1 MTNLPP
7 AIPQP
12 APPLAHPVPHPPSAH
27 PVPGRVP
34 RLTHPVLGQVPRFTH
49 PVLGRVPRWGSVTD
63 PGSGGSALSTG
74 PGPPAAPAAPAP
86 AAGPTAPAPTPT
98 APAPTPTAAALGAP
112 AGPGSTVLGA
122 PTPAASALVGW
133 VVVTGGIAFL
143 LARPTLG
150 ATAVALPLLAVG
162 YLTLWAAALAVAAT
176 GADREAGAPLGWR
189 VPLGLGLA
197 GVVGAVVVGGP
208 VADRRV
214 GVVAGG
220 LALVAAVAEEA
231 LFRRVLYDRLL
242 RFGVVGAVVG
252 SAVVF
257 ALVHLPAYGVAAMPV
272 DLGAALL
279 FSWQRYAS
287 GRWTVP
293 AVTHAVAN
301 LLAVT

>member
-1 MTNLPP
+1 MTNPPP
-7 AIPQP
+7 ATTQP
-12 APPLAHPVPHPPSAH
+12 
-27 PVPGRVP
+27 VP
-34 RLTHPVLGQVPRFTH
+34 RLTH

-63 PGSGGSALSTG
+63 PGRAGPALSTAPEPTAPG
-74 PGPPAAPAAPAP
+74 LGSTAPASADPEPSAPTPSAPGPTS
-86 AAGPTAPAPTPT
+86 GPTAPAPT
-98 APAPTPTAAALGAP
+98 
-112 AGPGSTVLGA
+112 
-122 PTPAASALVGW
+122 ALVGW
-133 VVVTGGIAFL
+133 VVVGGGIAFL
-143 LARPTLG
+143 LARPALG
-150 ATAVALPLLAVG
+150 GTTAALPLLAAG
-162 YLTLWAAALAVAAT
+162 YLVLGAAALAVGTT
-176 GADREAGAPLGWR
+176 GGHGGARAPLGWM
-189 VPLGLGLA
+189 VPLALGLA
-197 GVVGAVVVGGP
+197 GVAGAVVVGGP

-242 RFGVVGAVVG
+242 RFGVVGAVAG

-279 FSWQRYAS
+279 LSWQRYAS

>member
-1 MTNLPP
+1 MTNPPP
-7 AIPQP
+7 ATT
-12 APPLAHPVPHPPSAH
+12 HPVPP
-27 PVPGRVP
+27 
-34 RLTHPVLGQVPRFTH
+34 LTHPGPGATH
-49 PVLGRVPRWGSVTD
+49 PD
-63 PGSGGSALSTG
+63 PGRA
-74 PGPPAAPAAPAP
+74 PGPAAPR
-86 AAGPTAPAPTPT
+86 PTALA
-98 APAPTPTAAALGAP
+98 
-112 AGPGSTVLGA
+112 
-122 PTPAASALVGW
+122 GW
-133 VVVTGGIAFL
+133 VVVVGGIAFL

-150 ATAVALPLLAVG
+150 ATAVALPLLAAG

-176 GADREAGAPLGWR
+176 GGDRGAPLGWR

-197 GVVGAVVVGGP
+197 GVAGAVVAGGP

-242 RFGVVGAVVG
+242 RFGVVAAVAG
-252 SAVVF
+252 SAMVF
-257 ALVHLPAYGVAAMPV
+257 VLVHLPAYGVAAMPV

-279 FSWQRYAS
+279 LSWQRYAS